1 MYTTARTAFR
11 ELVLGLGVFAVA
23 GFAVAMMIWVNIDYM
38 QAVDVADR
46 GAREELSQVDAV
58 IEAMLDQETGLRGY
72 VVTSD
77 ATFLRPYE
85 LGRARF
91 DVALRRLTADAAR
104 DPPAERNEIAGL
116 AALAE
121 TWNTSVAAPQIA
133 AVRAGRS
140 ARGYN
145 LPGMAQMDTFRAR
158 IGRLR
163 QAEDGLLEA
172 RRAAEASAFNS
183 SRTVVLLGAALAF
196 ALIVLNG
203 GRAIG
208 RLNVRRKLAEHNA
221 LQLKDA
227 LEHAHA
233 ADRAKIRFL
242 SNMSHEMRTPLNGV
256 AGMAEAL
263 TLTALAPPQ
272 QQMVDE
278 IRVSA
283 AALDRLIGILLTL
296 ARDDGGP
303 APPLAATVFR
313 LDAAVRTCAAI
324 YVTEARAKGL
334 NFDIEVASEA
344 EGEVKGDAERL
355 GQLLGCLLS
364 NAVKFTDAGAVRLS
378 VGVAGPDRFAF
389 EVADTGIGFDEAT
402 KARLFETF
410 GQFDDS
416 ETRRYGGAGVGLALA
431 RRLAAE
437 LGGVLDAHSVP
448 GDGSRFSFN
457 IELSRVDGALAAANE
472 VVAPASETAL
482 RVLIVDD
489 HPTNRRVLELILEA
503 LGVEFVSAENGEQA
517 IAAAGAEAFAAI
529 LMDIQMPVMDGLT
542 ATREIRRLER
552 EGGKAAT
559 PIVIVSASCQPEHVQ
574 AGQIAGAQAHL
585 GKPVSARA
593 LVEALNGVLAQAP
606 KAA

>member
-38 QAVDVADR
+38 QAVDAADR

-77 ATFLRPYE
+77 AAFLRPYE

-104 DPPAERNEIAGL
+104 DPPAERAEIASL

-121 TWNTSVAAPQIA
+121 NWNESVATPQIA

-140 ARGYN
+140 ARSYN

-183 SRTVVLLGAALAF
+183 SRMIVLLGAALAF

-208 RLNVRRKLAEHNA
+208 RLNARRKLAEHNA

-227 LEHAHA
+227 LEHARA
-233 ADRAKIRFL
+233 GERAKIRFL

-263 TLTALAPPQ
+263 TLTALATPQ

-283 AALDRLIGILLTL
+283 AALDRLIGTLLTL

-313 LDAAVRTCAAI
+313 LDAVVRTCAAI
-324 YVTEARAKGL
+324 YITEARAKGL
-334 NFDIEVASEA
+334 SFDIEVASEA

-364 NAVKFTDAGAVRLS
+364 NAVKFTEAGAVRLS
-378 VGVAGPDRFAF
+378 VSLVGPDRYAF
-389 EVADTGIGFDEAT
+389 ELADTGIGFDEAT
-402 KARLFETF
+402 KARLFEAF

-416 ETRRYGGAGVGLALA
+416 ETRRHRGAGVGLALA

-448 GDGSRFSFN
+448 GEGSRFTFN
-457 IELSRVDGALAAANE
+457 IQLSRIEGPLAAANE
-472 VVAPASETAL
+472 VIAPASEIAL

-489 HPTNRRVLELILEA
+489 HPTNRRVLELILDA
-503 LGVEFVSAENGEQA
+503 LGVEFVSVENGEQA

-552 EGGKAAT
+552 AAGKTAT

-593 LVEALNGVLAQAP
+593 LVEALNGVLAQTP

>member
-1 MYTTARTAFR
+1 MHMTARTAFR

-23 GFAVAMMIWVNIDYM
+23 GFAVAMMVWVNIDYM
-38 QAVDVADR
+38 QSVDAADR

-58 IEAMLDQETGLRGY
+58 IEAMIDQETGLRGY
-72 VVTSD
+72 VVTRD
-77 ATFLRPYE
+77 AAFLRPYD

-104 DPPAERNEIAGL
+104 DPPAERTEIAGL

-121 TWNTSVAAPQIA
+121 NWNESVATPQIA

-140 ARGYN
+140 PRSYN
-145 LPGMAQMDTFRAR
+145 LPGMAQIDTFRAR
-158 IGRLR
+158 ISRLR
-163 QAEDGLLEA
+163 QAEDGPLVA
-172 RRAAEASAFNS
+172 RRAAEASAFNR
-183 SRTVVLLGAALAF
+183 SRTVVLLGSALAF
-196 ALIVLNG
+196 ALTALIG
-203 GRAIG
+203 SRAIW
-208 RLNVRRKLAEHNA
+208 RLIARRKLAEHDA

-227 LEHAHA
+227 LGHARTA
-233 ADRAKIRFL
+233 ERAKIRFL

-272 QQMVDE
+272 RQMVDE

-283 AALDRLIGILLTL
+283 AALDRLIGTLLTL
-296 ARDDGGP
+296 SRDDREP
-303 APPLAATVFR
+303 APPLAATAFR
-313 LDAAVRTCAAI
+313 LDSAVRICAAS
-324 YVTEARAKGL
+324 YVAEARAKGL
-334 NFDIEVASEA
+334 SFGIEVASEA
-344 EGEVKGDAERL
+344 EGEVRGDAARL

-364 NAVKFTDAGAVRLS
+364 NAVKFTDAGAVRLG
-378 VGVAGPDRFAF
+378 VGVVGPDRYAF
-389 EVADTGIGFDEAT
+389 EVVDTGIGFDEAT
-402 KARLFETF
+402 KSRLFEAF

-416 ETRRYGGAGVGLALA
+416 ETRRHGGAGVGLALA
-431 RRLAAE
+431 RRLATD

-448 GDGSRFSFN
+448 GEGSRFTFN
-457 IELSRVDGALAAANE
+457 IELSRIEGALATASE
-472 VVAPASETAL
+472 VIAPASETTL

-503 LGVEFVSAENGEQA
+503 LGVESVSVENGEQA
-517 IAAAGAEAFAAI
+517 IAAAGAESFAAI

-552 EGGKAAT
+552 EAGKAAT

-593 LVEALNGVLAQAP
+593 LVEALNGVLAQTP